1 MARKLRQSGA
11 DILKAVTDEAG
22 LTEPSTVKKA
32 RKKRRMSN
40 RMSRYLGK
48 ARRNR

>member
-1 MARKLRQSGA
+1 MATKIKQSGA
-11 DILKAVTDEAG
+11 D
-22 LTEPSTVKKA
+22 PSTRKKP

-48 ARRNR
+48 ARRSR